1 MQNKRR
7 IGVYLLKHYAGMALL
22 MLLLAFFLVP
32 FRVLLDCVRNAE
44 MIRSFGGDPGLLV
57 QDMRRHFSSL
67 LNLAGSQELLSLAF
81 AAMGYFSGIF
91 LFRHLFSGK
100 RTVLEAG
107 LPVKKGTDFLLRSLV
122 YGIDSLLPV
131 ILSLA
136 LVPVLAGI
144 AGTGGFLSADVF
156 RQCMVLALMHL
167 YGYAVGALS
176 AVMTGQLWACAA
188 VTLTL
193 SAGMEG
199 MLCCWQNIA
208 VHYLFTMPLDA
219 ARTWMSTWSPA
230 FSLYKALLRTQ
241 AFAPTAGIAATAV
254 FLVLAFVLYRKRAAE
269 RTGHSVAFAGLEL
282 PGMILASLGS
292 GTLCGMIFM
301 NIIDSEAALLV
312 SLVLGAVLG
321 YMLFRGLIL
330 LNMKKAFTFVPLGVA
345 CAMVLAAGVFAL
357 RFDLAGY
364 DRYVPEAGQ
373 LRSVSVRAEG
383 DGGDIQQYTLR
394 SADAIEAACTLGR
407 QLREITVA
415 EKGYHPVMFDS
426 FVVEYRSEKGSH
438 RRNYVSRRNAAGMP
452 DPEAYSAAA
461 KVMVESEDF
470 RQDALAGLS
479 LDEFEAALDQ
489 ADAASDLGRFSIYAY
504 VQSYGP
510 SVNQWTMALDFKEGG
525 GEILAGKSPEEVRH
539 LLEVARR
546 TIMGRRYETLGQNP
560 ICTYHL
566 SGRGI
571 DRYLNATIRVY
582 PGETELLAIWLG
594 DKAEEA
600 EKLLTG
606 GFVSVCDCEVVR
618 LHYAAPDVEDS
629 QNPGDGRE
637 LISVKAAGSPE
648 EAAEWIRNSISG
660 NGMERYYMP
669 AISADEIWLLEKGD
683 GSAYS
688 EMTGTAPEQETELT
702 ERIRQIQEN
711 PELYAWPQ
719 QRYIVSGH

>member
-44 MIRSFGGDPGLLV
+44 MIRAFGGNPGLLV
-57 QDMRRHFSSL
+57 QDMGRHFSSL

-136 LVPVLAGI
+136 LVPVLAGV

-199 MLCCWQNIA
+199 MLYCWQDIA

-230 FSLYKALLRTQ
+230 FSLYKALLRPQ

-345 CAMVLAAGVFAL
+345 CAVVLAAGVFAL

-364 DRYVPEAGQ
+364 DRYVPEAGRLGGASRQ
-373 LRSVSVRAEG
+373 HGQDVVTVVCAQEIADLLQAPSGLRQVRRADDDQKLRVVQGVG
-383 DGGDIQQYTLR
+383 DGVREAGGGGQFILVAENDAQLSAANPVLEFFGNLIVFYPFLNAHGSFPVERQVPVADKGNIGTLR
-394 SADAIEAACTLGR
+394 AFFC
-407 QLREITVA
+407 
-415 EKGYHPVMFDS
+415 
-426 FVVEYRSEKGSH
+426 GS
-438 RRNYVSRRNAAGMP
+438 G
-452 DPEAYSAAA
+452 
-461 KVMVESEDF
+461 
-470 RQDALAGLS
+470 GL
-479 LDEFEAALDQ
+479 
-489 ADAASDLGRFSIYAY
+489 
-504 VQSYGP
+504 VQIHG
-510 SVNQWTMALDFKEGG
+510 
-525 GEILAGKSPEEVRH
+525 
-539 LLEVARR
+539 
-546 TIMGRRYETLGQNP
+546 YETEP
-560 ICTYHL
+560 
-566 SGRGI
+566 RG
-571 DRYLNATIRVY
+571 
-582 PGETELLAIWLG
+582 PLLFPQYG
-594 DKAEEA
+594 VE
-600 EKLLTG
+600 
-606 GFVSVCDCEVVR
+606 R
-618 LHYAAPDVEDS
+618 LF
-629 QNPGDGRE
+629 
-637 LISVKAAGSPE
+637 
-648 EAAEWIRNSISG
+648 
-660 NGMERYYMP
+660 
-669 AISADEIWLLEKGD
+669 
-683 GSAYS
+683 
-688 EMTGTAPEQETELT
+688 
-702 ERIRQIQEN
+702 
-711 PELYAWPQ
+711 
-719 QRYIVSGH
+719 